1 MTNTPQTRD
10 HDDRTEGWHLTECSH
25 VAVLKDQK
33 YCVFCGG
40 TASWLWERVDNDGR
54 RIQWILV
61 CKNHAHRL
69 EVDKKDPNNLLR
81 TDSTYP
87 IPGRGV
93 TITKEEIHDY
103 LHHCHIIP
111 LSRGWKS
118 KSHWKFKS
126 FNHLEL
132 MKRLQEVGVVKKSK
146 HFSGWEICKE
156 FQYATYLGDG
166 KWDAVL
172 STDENIEVNP
182 RSA

>member
-54 RIQWILV
+54 RIQRILV

-126 FNHLEL
+126 FKHLEL